1 MSLHRLVS
9 GCQRVQS
16 RQVQCDGS
24 SVGRF
29 WSNTSGGFVL
39 THTVGTILSL
49 ETCLRASK
57 GGTVYV
63 LPLRVEPY
71 TGQTLIWP
79 AAGGLLRRHRC
90 ADLAWGS
97 VGQTPL
103 SGWDRLGMRGFSM
116 RSLGVTCDRGRM
128 AMEKHLTMRS
138 PLSEE
143 IQLVV
148 PALHWSRMFIASS
161 A

>member
-1 MSLHRLVS
+1 M
-9 GCQRVQS
+9 
-16 RQVQCDGS
+16 
-24 SVGRF
+24 
-29 WSNTSGGFVL
+29 L
-39 THTVGTILSL
+39 TYTVGTILSL

-79 AAGGLLRRHRC
+79 AAGGLLRRHHC
-90 ADLAWGS
+90 AHLAWGS
-97 VGQTPL
+97 DGQTPAV
-103 SGWDRLGMRGFSM
+103 RLGQAGYERATRLSM
-116 RSLGVTCDRGRM
+116 RSVGVTCDRGRM
-128 AMEKHLTMRS
+128 TMEKHLTMRL

-143 IQLVV
+143 IQSVV
-148 PALHWSRMFIASS
+148 PALHWSQMSTASS

>member
-1 MSLHRLVS
+1 MWVSFSLKELLCFKVSLHRLVS

-16 RQVQCDGS
+16 CQVQRDGS
-24 SVGRF
+24 SVGSF
-29 WSNTSGGFVL
+29 WSNTSGGFVS
-39 THTVGTILSL
+39 TYTVGTILSL

-79 AAGGLLRRHRC
+79 AAGGPLRRHHC

-103 SGWDRLGMRGFSM
+103 SGWDRLGMRGPRGFPWGAWESHVTGVEWQW
-116 RSLGVTCDRGRM
+116 RS
-128 AMEKHLTMRS
+128 
-138 PLSEE
+138 
-143 IQLVV
+143 I
-148 PALHWSRMFIASS
+148 
-161 A
+161 